1 MHPAIR
7 RLLVG
12 VLFLPLV
19 ALVVACGGGNPADS
33 RWATAQQE
41 SRNKPAVA
49 KEALAGK
56 EFNKFFPKAESPW
69 DLTYKQEKQGTA
81 IASLKKDGKEVATLT
96 VFDTVSN
103 PDAAK
108 EYKESDKALAGCPL
122 VAKGKMGT
130 AVLVA
135 NRFQVTVRSAPNSS
149 FTEDD
154 RKEWIKKF
162 DLEGIAKLND

>member
-1 MHPAIR
+1 MRPAIR

-12 VLFLPLV
+12 ALFLPLV
-19 ALVVACGGGNPADS
+19 ALVVACGGGNPADT
-33 RWATAQQE
+33 RWATAQQQ
-41 SRNKPAVA
+41 SRTKPAVA

-69 DLTYKQEKQGTA
+69 DRTYKQEKQGTA

-96 VFDTVSN
+96 VFDTVSD
-103 PDAAK
+103 PDVAK
-108 EYKESDKALAGCPL
+108 DYKDSTEALAGCPL
-122 VAKGKMGT
+122 VAKGAKGT

-135 NRFQVTVRSAPNSS
+135 NRFQVMVRSMDNS

-154 RKEWIKKF
+154 RKDWLKKF
-162 DLEGIAKLND
+162 DLEGIAKLNY

>member
-1 MHPAIR
+1 MHLAIR
-7 RLLVG
+7 RLLIG
-12 VLFLPLV
+12 LLLLPLV
-19 ALVVACGGGNPADS
+19 AMVVACGGNPAET

-41 SRNKPAVA
+41 SRNQPAVS

-56 EFNKFFPKAESPW
+56 EFNKFFPKAASPW

-96 VFDTVSN
+96 VFDTVSD
-103 PDAAK
+103 PDVAK
-108 EYKESDKALAGCPL
+108 DYKDSTEALAGCPL
-122 VAKGKMGT
+122 VAKGAKGT

-135 NRFQVTVRSAPNSS
+135 NRFQVMVRSMDNS

-154 RKEWIKKF
+154 RKDWLKKF
-162 DLEGIAKLND
+162 DLEGIAKLNY

>member
-1 MHPAIR
+1 MHLAIR

-12 VLFLPLV
+12 LLLLPLV
-19 ALVVACGGGNPADS
+19 AMVVACGGNPADT
-33 RWATAQQE
+33 RWATAQQQ
-41 SRNKPAVA
+41 SRNQPAVA

-69 DLTYKQEKQGTA
+69 DRTFKQEKQGTA

-96 VFDTVSN
+96 VFDTVSD
-103 PDAAK
+103 PDVAK
-108 EYKESDKALAGCPL
+108 DYKESTEALAGCPL
-122 VAKGKMGT
+122 LAKGSKAT

-135 NRFQVTVRSAPNSS
+135 NRFQVKVLSTDNS

-154 RKEWIKKF
+154 RKEWLKKF
-162 DLEGIAKLND
+162 DLDGIAKLND

>member
-1 MHPAIR
+1 MHLAIR

-12 VLFLPLV
+12 ALFLPLV
-19 ALVVACGGGNPADS
+19 ALVVACGGGNPADT

-81 IASLKKDGKEVATLT
+81 IASLKKDGKEVAMLT
-96 VFDTVSN
+96 VFDTVSE
-103 PDAAK
+103 PDVAK
-108 EYKESDKALAGCPL
+108 DYKESTEALAGCPL
-122 VAKGKMGT
+122 VAKGSKGT
-130 AVLVA
+130 AILVA
-135 NRFQVTVRSAPNSS
+135 NRFQVQVRSMDNS

-154 RKEWIKKF
+154 RKAWIKKF
-162 DLEGIAKLND
+162 DLDGIAKLND